1 MEIAYQKAPTA
12 MWLKVLLPLITVMVL
27 ALFAPDISA
36 SGWDVRLGI
45 PPMAILTLMFLQQTY
60 QTWMPELPYI
70 TFLDT
75 VYNLCY
81 LANLVLFRLFLW
93 GTNEYCAAS
102 EEDKPAVVARINRV
116 DLYFQVG
123 ITAVIAFTIAAN
135 WFTLSRQIH

>member
-1 MEIAYQKAPTA
+1 
-12 MWLKVLLPLITVMVL
+12 
-27 ALFAPDISA
+27 
-36 SGWDVRLGI
+36 
-45 PPMAILTLMFLQQTY
+45 
-60 QTWMPELPYI
+60 MPELPYI